1 MPGMGWVGTS
11 ATVAAAKPKGRERE
25 EAAGEKAFVE
35 MLGEE
40 HNTRVATAAR
50 VNFMVNRIE
59 LYDASHTQVERVS
72 DDMSEKSAKPSRKG
86 ALTHQCR
93 SDT

>member
-1 MPGMGWVGTS
+1 MV
-11 ATVAAAKPKGRERE
+11 AAKPKGRARE

-50 VNFMVNRIE
+50 VNFMVNNIE

-72 DDMSEKSAKPSRKG
+72 DAERVRKVRGHHEKVLLRINADPTPKQ
-86 ALTHQCR
+86 LMLWLC
-93 SDT
+93 